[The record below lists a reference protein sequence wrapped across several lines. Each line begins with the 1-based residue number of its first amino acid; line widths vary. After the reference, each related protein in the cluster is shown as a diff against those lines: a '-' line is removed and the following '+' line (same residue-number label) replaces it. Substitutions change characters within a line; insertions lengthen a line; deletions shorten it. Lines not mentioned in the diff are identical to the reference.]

1 MKTANLPNGFVL
13 VTQLRVME
21 PERNSNA
28 IATQNERK
36 EEPVYEPERSD
47 VWVWIGLLAVAV
59 QFAAFY
65 IWGVYK
71 ALESVLQKVGLGG

>member
-1 MKTANLPNGFVL
+1 MTSTQHGFTVI
-13 VTQLRVME
+13 TQLRVME
-21 PERNSNA
+21 C
-28 IATQNERK
+28 QK
-36 EEPVYEPERSD
+36 EEPVYEPKRSD

-65 IWGVYK
+65 VWGVYK